1 MPELQEKSY
10 RKSSFARL
18 AGIFWL
24 VLTLPALTGVSG
36 RAQNSGPTS
45 EENQAA
51 AGSPE
56 AISSRAELW
65 KARRLEKLRHL
76 VPDRPN
82 RAERVLLF
90 IEEGR
95 LDEIFSIRYKDFYP
109 RAGTITDG
117 SGFGLGVRYFKSHLG
132 VRWLNLEGTYLHTFK
147 DYRQLDFHVGRFERI
162 APDFFVGPP
171 EFGAPFRFGPLDPRD
186 VERKQWLAY
195 ARISYRYYPEEDF
208 FGIGNSSRRDAE
220 TNFLI
225 ERFSSEA
232 VLGRSWTPWLA
243 TAARFGWHRFN
254 VEPGEGGEHEL
265 RPVASPDSPEV
276 PGLATQPD
284 QLSGEL
290 ALLVNATDFPGNPHR
305 GVAVGLSAARF
316 RGLGESGAQT
326 DFSRYM
332 LDTRAY
338 LPLLS
343 PQRTLALQVLA
354 VRSVADRDSRVPFY
368 LMPTLGGPNRLR
380 GYESYR
386 FRDNDFLYLSAE
398 YRWEPAPAWELA
410 LFYDMGRVFANANWA
425 LEGFH
430 HSIGFGTRFKTT
442 RRTFLRVDY
451 ARGQEES
458 RLHVR
463 FGPAF

>member
-1 MPELQEKSY
+1 M
-10 RKSSFARL
+10 RRVA
-18 AGIFWL
+18 WL
-24 VLTLPALTGVSG
+24 
-36 RAQNSGPTS
+36 
-45 EENQAA
+45 AA
-51 AGSPE
+51 AILALSGVAAAAANSSEIQGESSSREE
-56 AISSRAELW
+56 AEAPPLSRAELW
-65 KARRLEKLRHL
+65 KSRRLEKLRRL

-82 RAERVLLF
+82 RAERLLLF

-117 SGFGLGVRYFKSHLG
+117 SGFGLGIRYFKSHIG
-132 VRWLNLEGTYLHTFK
+132 GRRLNVESTYLHTFR
-147 DYRQLDFHVGRFERI
+147 DYRRLDFHAGRFDRI

-171 EFGAPFRFGPLDPRD
+171 EFGAPFRFGPPDPRD
-186 VERKQWLAY
+186 VDRKQWLAY
-195 ARISYRYYPEEDF
+195 AHFSYRYYPEEDF
-208 FGIGNSSRRDAE
+208 FGIGNFSHRDAE
-220 TNFLI
+220 SNFLI
-225 ERFSSEA
+225 ESFTSEV

-243 TAARFGWHRFN
+243 TAARVGWHQFN
-254 VEPGEGGEHEL
+254 VEWREEKEHKA
-265 RPVASPDSPEV
+265 RRGFSTDPREV
-276 PGLATQPD
+276 PDLATQPD
-284 QLSGEL
+284 QVSAEL

-316 RGLGESGAQT
+316 RGLGDAGSRA

-332 LDTRAY
+332 LDARGY

-343 PQRTLALQVLA
+343 PQRTLAVQVLA
-354 VRSVADRDSRVPFY
+354 VRSVADSDRRIPFY

-410 LFYDMGRVFANANWA
+410 FFYDTGRVFADGDWI

-442 RRTFLRVDY
+442 RRTFLRIDY